1 MKGSPF
7 MGSGTS
13 LDPFGTCHSPFTA
26 SHTTSDLRDAYDRI
40 ELTLKEQSAAA
51 VLLASELQTRCIV
64 QVSVSFK
71 SPGLLKMVIHTVTL
85 RISLWA

>member
-26 SHTTSDLRDAYDRI
+26 SHTTSYLCDAHDRI
-40 ELTLKEQSAAA
+40 EVTLNSE
-51 VLLASELQTRCIV
+51 VLHHCYVAPELHFCRIV
-64 QVSVSFK
+64 RFSVSFDFEEF
-71 SPGLLKMVIHTVTL
+71 
-85 RISLWA
+85 